1 MKFVACRA
9 TVVLTLLSTT
19 AIAQSPPAVRALGE
33 IDRVSDSLASV
44 ADAVPMPRGQV
55 LVNDI
60 TAHRVLLYDSTFMHA
75 FVVAD
80 STRATK
86 SAYGTGQ
93 GTLIPYRKDT
103 ALFID
108 PSSRSMLVLDAA
120 GKVVR
125 AVAIPRP
132 NEALYLIGSAFGTPG
147 FDARGRLVHFSPA
160 SVHGTIVLCCLGT
173 SRRSDIAFPG
183 DTARP
188 NGSSRIV
195 PMSDSAYVIR
205 VDLASKVV
213 DTAASIKVAST
224 KLSMNYDSR
233 GFTKS
238 IEETPDPLPMVD
250 DWTVLPDGTIAV
262 VRGRDYHVDWILP
275 DGTRQSSPAM
285 PFDWQR
291 VDDQRKLALIDSAVQ
306 ASQVSLDITNARL
319 ASTGRAGGTPI
330 PLVTGRPELSDLPD
344 SIPPFTRGAVRAD
357 CDGNVWIRTSTIV
370 RGQPVY
376 DIVNRRGELVDRV
389 QLPAYRTLAGFAP
402 GAVYMSVRDATG
414 MVHLERASV
423 R

>member
-1 MKFVACRA
+1 MRFDAWRA
-9 TVVLTLLSTT
+9 VVLTLLSTS
-19 AIAQSPPAVRALGE
+19 AIAQAPPAIRPLGE

-44 ADAVPMPRGQV
+44 ADAVPMPGGRV

-60 TAHRVLLYDSTFMHA
+60 TARRVLLYDSTFMHA
-75 FVVAD
+75 RVVVDTTGA
-80 STRATK
+80 AAN
-86 SAYGTGQ
+86 AYGPRQ

-108 PSSRSMLVLDAA
+108 PSSHSMLVVDPT
-120 GKVVR
+120 GKVAR
-125 AVAIPRP
+125 IVAIPRP

-147 FDARGRLVHFSPA
+147 FDAQGRLVHFSPA
-160 SVHGTIVLCCLGT
+160 SVHGTLALCCLGT
-173 SRRSDIAFPG
+173 SRRSDIVFPG

-188 NGSSRIV
+188 DASSRTV
-195 PMSDSAYVIR
+195 PMPDSAYVIR
-205 VDLASKVV
+205 VDLRSRAV
-213 DTAASIKVAST
+213 DTAVSIKVAST
-224 KLSMNYDSR
+224 KVSINYDAQ

-238 IEETPDPLPMVD
+238 IQETPDPLPMVD
-250 DWTVLPDGTIAV
+250 DWTVLADGTIAV
-262 VRGRDYHVDWILP
+262 VRGRDYHIDWILP
-275 DGTRQSSPAM
+275 DGTRESSPKM

-306 ASQVSLDITNARL
+306 ASQASLDMTNARL
-319 ASTGRAGGTPI
+319 ASTGRAGGMPI
-330 PLVTGRPELSDLPD
+330 PLVAGRPAPGDLPD
-344 SIPPFTRGAVRAD
+344 SIPAFTRGAVRAD
-357 CDGNVWIRTSTIV
+357 CDGNLWIRTSTIV

-414 MVHLERASV
+414 MVHLERARV
-423 R
+423 H

>member
-1 MKFVACRA
+1 MRFVAWRA
-9 TVVLTLLSTT
+9 SVVLTLLSTT
-19 AIAQSPPAVRALGE
+19 VIAQSPPAVRALGE

-132 NEALYLIGSAFGTPG
+132 SEALYLIGSAFGTPG
-147 FDARGRLVHFSPA
+147 FDSRGRLVHFSPA

-238 IEETPDPLPMVD
+238 IQETPDPLPMVD

-306 ASQVSLDITNARL
+306 ASQASLDITNARL
-319 ASTGRAGGTPI
+319 AGTGRAGGTPI
-330 PLVTGRPELSDLPD
+330 PLVTGRPELRDLPD

-357 CDGNVWIRTSTIV
+357 CDGNLWIRTSTIV

-402 GAVYMSVRDATG
+402 GAVYMSVRDASG
-414 MVHLERASV
+414 MVHLERAPV

>member
-1 MKFVACRA
+1 MRFVAWRA
-9 TVVLTLLSTT
+9 SVVLTLLSTR
-19 AIAQSPPAVRALGE
+19 AIAQSQPVIRPIGE

-60 TAHRVLLYDSTFMHA
+60 TARRVLLYDSTFMHA
-75 FVVAD
+75 LVVAD

-132 NEALYLIGSAFGTPG
+132 AEALYLIGSAFGTPG
-147 FDARGRLVHFSPA
+147 VDARGRLVHFSPA

-173 SRRSDIAFPG
+173 SRRSDVVFPG
-183 DTARP
+183 DTAHS
-188 NGSSRIV
+188 NASNRIV
-195 PMSDSAYVIR
+195 PMPDSAYVIR
-205 VDLASKVV
+205 VDLASRAV

-224 KLSMNYDSR
+224 KLSINYDAQ
-233 GFTKS
+233 GFTRS
-238 IEETPDPLPMVD
+238 IQETPDPLPAVD

-306 ASQVSLDITNARL
+306 ASQASLDITNARL
-319 ASTGRAGGTPI
+319 AATGRAGGTPI
-330 PLVTGRPELSDLPD
+330 PLVTGRPELRDLPD

-357 CDGNVWIRTSTIV
+357 CDGNLWIRTSTIV

-414 MVHLERASV
+414 MVHLERARV
-423 R
+423 H

>member
-1 MKFVACRA
+1 
-9 TVVLTLLSTT
+9 
-19 AIAQSPPAVRALGE
+19 
-33 IDRVSDSLASV
+33 
-44 ADAVPMPRGQV
+44 MPRGQV

-188 NGSSRIV
+188 NGSRRIV

-306 ASQVSLDITNARL
+306 ASQASLDITNARL
-319 ASTGRAGGTPI
+319 AGTGRAGGTPI
-330 PLVTGRPELSDLPD
+330 PLVTGRPELRDLPD

-357 CDGNVWIRTSTIV
+357 CDGNLWIRTSTIV

-402 GAVYMSVRDATG
+402 GAVYMSVRDASG
-414 MVHLERASV
+414 MVHLERAPV

>member
-1 MKFVACRA
+1 V
-9 TVVLTLLSTT
+9 LLSTR
-19 AIAQSPPAVRALGE
+19 AIAQTPPVIRPLGE

-44 ADAVPMPRGQV
+44 ADAVPMPGGQV

-60 TAHRVLLYDSTFMHA
+60 AAHRVLLYDSTFMHA
-75 FVVAD
+75 LVVAD

-86 SAYGTGQ
+86 SAYGPRQ

-108 PSSRSMLVLDAA
+108 PSSHSMLVLDPA
-120 GKVVR
+120 GR
-125 AVAIPRP
+125 IARIVAIPRP

-173 SRRSDIAFPG
+173 SRRTDVVFPG
-183 DTARP
+183 DTPRSDA
-188 NGSSRIV
+188 SSRIV
-195 PMSDSAYVIR
+195 PMPDSAYVIR
-205 VDLASKVV
+205 VDLASRVV
-213 DTAASIKVAST
+213 DTAASIKVAAT
-224 KLSMNYDSR
+224 KVSINYDAQ
-233 GFTKS
+233 GFTTS
-238 IEETPDPLPMVD
+238 IQETPDPLPMVD

-262 VRGRDYHVDWILP
+262 VRGSDYHVDWILP
-275 DGTRQSSPAM
+275 DGRRESSPKM

-291 VDDQRKLALIDSAVQ
+291 VDEQRKLALIDSAMRESQ
-306 ASQVSLDITNARL
+306 ASLDITNAKL
-319 ASTGRAGGTPI
+319 AASGRAGGKPI
-330 PLVTGRPELSDLPD
+330 PLVTGRPALSDLPD

-357 CDGNVWIRTSTIV
+357 CEGNLWIRTSSIV

-376 DIVNRRGELVDRV
+376 DVVNRRGELVDRV

-414 MVHLERASV
+414 MVHLERARV
-423 R
+423 H